1 MRIVEKELR
10 RIARRR
16 IARRRRTLPRPF
28 WLRIHASKPAPWL
41 RPPPDGAFASVPAF
55 ATCASMFIPLGVDGA
70 AEDAAASSRR
80 SKAPS
85 PNDCVNDASALV
97 AGPWRVRSYTAR
109 FCASTSVS
117 YARWIAAHASGSPP
131 RSGWFCSAVDLY
143 AARTSSCDA
152 VGATRRSSYGDFS
165 STMSVLEE
173 LEGRRRREV
182 DPRHNL
188 DRSSNLVGT
197 RDRPTERRS
206 PGRTAGRAPLQAL
219 APAEFAARPHN
230 CARSAQ

>member
-1 MRIVEKELR
+1 MRMVEKELR
-10 RIARRR
+10 RIARR
-16 IARRRRTLPRPF
+16 IARRRTFPRPF

-165 STMSVLEE
+165 STMGVLEE
-173 LEGRRRREV
+173 AV
-182 DPRHNL
+182 
-188 DRSSNLVGT
+188 V
-197 RDRPTERRS
+197 
-206 PGRTAGRAPLQAL
+206 
-219 APAEFAARPHN
+219 AE
-230 CARSAQ
+230 

>member
-1 MRIVEKELR
+1 MRMLERELR

-16 IARRRRTLPRPF
+16 IARRRRTFPRPF

-143 AARTSSCDA
+143 AARTSSCEA

-165 STMSVLEE
+165 STMGVLE
-173 LEGRRRREV
+173 
-182 DPRHNL
+182 
-188 DRSSNLVGT
+188 
-197 RDRPTERRS
+197 
-206 PGRTAGRAPLQAL
+206 
-219 APAEFAARPHN
+219 
-230 CARSAQ
+230 